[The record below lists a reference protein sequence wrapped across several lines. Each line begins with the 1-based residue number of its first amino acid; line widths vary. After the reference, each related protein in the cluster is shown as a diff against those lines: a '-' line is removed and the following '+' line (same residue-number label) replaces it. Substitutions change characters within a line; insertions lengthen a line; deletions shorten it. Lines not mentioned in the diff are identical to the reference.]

1 MISYAPLRKI
11 LKERHISTYYL
22 RTKCGNLNID
32 AKTIHNLMT
41 DQSVT
46 TYTLDKLCQILECDL
61 SEIAVFVNDTK

>member
-11 LKERHISTYYL
+11 LKDRDISTYYL

-32 AKTIHNLMT
+32 EKTIHNLMT

-61 SEIAVFVNDTK
+61 SEIAVFVKDTK